1 MAGHKTKNEM
11 SKENKNIALVLSG
24 GGARGMAHIG
34 VIEELVKRGYN
45 ITSIAGTSIGSVVGG
60 VYAIGKMDEYKQWV
74 TGLGK
79 LDIIKLMDFA
89 LTKGGLIK
97 GEKIFKELGKII
109 GDTKI
114 EDLSIPFA
122 AIAVDIENHKEVVFT
137 SDSLANAIR
146 ASVAV
151 PTVITP
157 VKYKNSYLV
166 DGGVLAPLPLKFVK
180 RSKDDILVAVDL
192 NADLP
197 YRQSPRKKPS
207 KKDEN
212 NYQKALDHI
221 NRQWSKFFKTTKEK
235 HAGYFDLMNKSLYAM
250 QIRLTEIAIEK
261 QKPDIV
267 IPISRRS
274 CDLFEFHRS
283 EEMIDYG
290 RRQAVKV
297 LKELT
302 APASPRRI

>member
-1 MAGHKTKNEM
+1 MK
-11 SKENKNIALVLSG
+11 KENKNIALVLSG

-34 VIEELVKRGYN
+34 VIEELLKRGYN
-45 ITSIAGTSIGSVVGG
+45 ISSIAGTSIGSVVGG
-60 VYAIGKMDEYKQWV
+60 VYAVGKMEEYKEWV
-74 TGLGK
+74 TSLNK

-89 LTKGGLIK
+89 ITKGGLIK
-97 GEKIFKELGKII
+97 GEKIFKEMEKLI
-109 GDTKI
+109 GDIKI
-114 EDLSIPFA
+114 EDLDIPFA
-122 AIAVDIENHKEVVFT
+122 AVAVDIENHKEVIFT
-137 SDSLANAIR
+137 SGNMTSAIR

-197 YRQSPRKKPS
+197 YRRSPNKKPS
-207 KKDEN
+207 KMEEK
-212 NYQKALDHI
+212 NYQKAIEHI
-221 NRQWSKFFKTTKEK
+221 NRHWSKFFKITKIK

-261 QKPDIV
+261 QKPDIL
-267 IPISRRS
+267 IPISRRA

-290 RRQAVKV
+290 RRQAVKI
-297 LKELT
+297 LKEQGN
-302 APASPRRI
+302 IK